1 MKYLLRFIYAAAL
14 LLLPLQME
22 GQQKVRS
29 AIRKGHSALKK
40 GEFASAEAAYRKA
53 LAQDSTLAI
62 THYSLGNALYK
73 QGKYKEALEAYGHVD
88 PKQLEDTDRAA
99 QLFHN
104 IGNAQ
109 LKQKQFAQA
118 AESFKQSLRFNPTD
132 DETRYNLALALKQI
146 PPEDKNK
153 GGGAQNQPKPQ
164 PQEQKQESPK
174 DQKKEQGKPEQPQKS
189 EKLDPKT
196 AEKILDAYQQ
206 DEDESWKRYE
216 QRRQQGQ
223 HQRQDKN
230 KKRW

>member
-1 MKYLLRFIYAAAL
+1 MKKLFPIFYIAAL
-14 LLLPLQME
+14 LVFALPAE
-22 GQQKVRS
+22 GQQKVRT

-40 GEFASAEAAYRKA
+40 EEYATAETAYRKA

-62 THYSLGNALYK
+62 GHYSLGNALYK
-73 QGKYKEALEAYGHVD
+73 QGKYKEALEEYGRIQPEH
-88 PKQLEDTDRAA
+88 LEDVNQAA

-109 LKQKQFAQA
+109 LQQKKFAEA
-118 AESFKQSLRFNPTD
+118 AESFKQSLRLNPTD

-153 GGGAQNQPKPQ
+153 GRGAQNQPQPQ
-164 PQEQKQESPK
+164 PQEQKPQPPK
-174 DQKKEQGKPEQPQKS
+174 EQNKEQGKPEQPQKN
-189 EKLDPKT
+189 EKIDPKT

-206 DEDESWKRYE
+206 DEDESRKRYE
-216 QRRQQGQ
+216 ARRQQGQ
-223 HQRQDKN
+223 QQRQDKN